1 MPTLTDKFV
10 RSARGGEHTD
20 EGQRG
25 LILLVRPSTSQLRPD
40 ALRRS
45 WVLRAVHA
53 GKRKRIGLGQYPAVG
68 LAQAREK
75 AAEAI
80 RLLEKGQDPTRK
92 GRARQKAEIE
102 AQTYTFKR
110 AVDEYLAEAA
120 PTLKH
125 PKSEAGR
132 TRGLKAICAHLNDRL
147 VEEIGTREIATIL
160 KSLAP
165 GTAIEPAPRSTAYSP
180 SRLSRW
186 RAAGVLMRNPV
197 SSDLLR
203 AAGYAKTMSHGRQPA
218 LSYLELP
225 AFLLEVARIRSAPAR
240 CLEFIIATA
249 SRSGAARVAK
259 YSDIDIEARVWRVP
273 RSDLK
278 DGRHRSDAFVV
289 PLNDIAVAAV
299 EAMRETNAKRAKPS
313 AYVFAEPDGEPIN
326 DMKLIT
332 LARAL
337 RRTGDWL
344 DPDSGR
350 PFTVHGLRASFRT
363 WTFATRQDRE
373 VSELALGHKFHGA
386 VERRYLR
393 DELLNER
400 RDLMDKWAASLRRPK
415 RRGHPP
421 ATRMCMASSNSFGA
435 FDRKASSERDAWLAE
450 LRRAVAQI

>member
-1 MPTLTDKFV
+1 MAYPLAHQPAPMGLFFVPTLTDKFV
-10 RSARGGEHTD
+10 RSAPRGEHTD

-25 LILLVRPSTSQLRPD
+25 LILLVRPSTSKIRPD
-40 ALRRS
+40 DLRRS
-45 WVLRAVHA
+45 WVLRAVQA
-53 GKRKRIGLGQYPAVG
+53 GKRKRIGLGRYPAVG

-80 RLLEKGQDPTRK
+80 RQLEKGQDPTRK
-92 GRARQKAEIE
+92 GRARLKAEIE

-120 PTLKH
+120 PVFKH
-125 PKSEAGR
+125 PKSTADR
-132 TRGLKAICAHLNDRL
+132 TRSLRAICAHLNDRL
-147 VEEIGTREIATIL
+147 VEEIGTRDIAAIL

-165 GTAIEPAPRSTAYSP
+165 ATAVRTRTVLNGVFAF
-180 SRLSRW
+180 
-186 RAAGVLMRNPV
+186 AAVAMERRGVLLRNPL
-197 SSDLLR
+197 SSDLLK
-203 AAGYAKTMSHGRQPA
+203 AVGYAKTVSHGRQPA

-225 AFLLEVARIRSAPAR
+225 AFLSEVAKIRSAQAR
-240 CLEFIIATA
+240 CLEFIVATA
-249 SRSGAARVAK
+249 SRSGAARLAK
-259 YSDIDIEARVWRVP
+259 TSDIDIEARVWRVP

-278 DGRHRSDAFVV
+278 DGRHRADAFVV

-313 AYVFAEPDGEPIN
+313 PYVFAAPDGEPIG

-350 PFTVHGLRASFRT
+350 PFTVHGFRASFRT

-400 RDLMDKWAASLRRPK
+400 RALMDGWARHCAGQSGEVIP
-415 RRGHPP
+415 
-421 ATRMCMASSNSFGA
+421 
-435 FDRKASSERDAWLAE
+435 
-450 LRRAVAQI
+450 LRRA

>member
-10 RSARGGEHTD
+10 RSAPGGEHTD

-25 LILLVRPSTSQLRPD
+25 LILLVRPSTSKLRPD
-40 ALRRS
+40 ELRRS
-45 WVLRAVHA
+45 WVLRAVHG
-53 GKRKRIGLGQYPAVG
+53 GKRKRIGLGRYPAVG

-80 RLLEKGQDPTRK
+80 RQLERGQDPTRK
-92 GRARQKAEIE
+92 GRARLKADIE

-147 VEEIGTREIATIL
+147 VEEIGTREIATTL

-165 GTAIEPAPRSTAYSP
+165 GTADRTRTALNGVFAFAAVAME
-180 SRLSRW
+180 SR
-186 RAAGVLMRNPV
+186 GVLMRNPV
-197 SSDLLR
+197 SSDLLK
-203 AAGYAKTMSHGRQPA
+203 AAGYVKTVSHGRQPA

-225 AFLLEVARIRSAPAR
+225 AFLSEVARIRSAPAR

-299 EAMRETNAKRAKPS
+299 EATRETNAKRAKPS
-313 AYVFAEPDGEPIN
+313 AYVFAEPDGQPIN

-337 RRTGDWL
+337 RRATGSTRTAGDR
-344 DPDSGR
+344 SRFTAFAR
-350 PFTVHGLRASFRT
+350 PFERGLLRRGRTARFPNWRWATSSTAPSSAESSWAVGGSTAPAKTERSFRSG
-363 WTFATRQDRE
+363 ARNGAEIQGRHP
-373 VSELALGHKFHGA
+373 ALWPF
-386 VERRYLR
+386 L
-393 DELLNER
+393 
-400 RDLMDKWAASLRRPK
+400 
-415 RRGHPP
+415 
-421 ATRMCMASSNSFGA
+421 F
-435 FDRKASSERDAWLAE
+435 
-450 LRRAVAQI
+450 

>member
-10 RSARGGEHTD
+10 RSAPGGEHTD
-20 EGQRG
+20 EGQRS
-25 LILLVRPSTSQLRPD
+25 LILLVRPSTSKLRPD
-40 ALRRS
+40 ELRRS
-45 WVLRAVHA
+45 WVVRAVHA
-53 GKRKRIGLGQYPAVG
+53 GKRKRIGLGRYPTVG

-165 GTAIEPAPRSTAYSP
+165 GTADRTRTALNGVFAFAAVAME
-180 SRLSRW
+180 SR
-186 RAAGVLMRNPV
+186 GILMRNPV
-197 SSDLLR
+197 SVRSSQGGGLCEDHARTAASLLFPISNCR
-203 AAGYAKTMSHGRQPA
+203 RSCWRSQY
-218 LSYLELP
+218 
-225 AFLLEVARIRSAPAR
+225 RSAPAR

-278 DGRHRSDAFVV
+278 DGRHGSDAFVV
-289 PLNDIAVAAV
+289 PLNDMAVAAV

-400 RDLMDKWAASLRRPK
+400 RTLMDGWARHCAGQSGEVIP
-415 RRGHPP
+415 
-421 ATRMCMASSNSFGA
+421 
-435 FDRKASSERDAWLAE
+435 
-450 LRRAVAQI
+450 LRRA